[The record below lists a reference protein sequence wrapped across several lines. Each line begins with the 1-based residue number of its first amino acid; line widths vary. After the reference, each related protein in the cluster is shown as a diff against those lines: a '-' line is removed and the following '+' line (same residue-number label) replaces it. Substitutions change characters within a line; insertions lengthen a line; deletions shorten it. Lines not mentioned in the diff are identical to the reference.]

1 MKDLS
6 GLFNPKGVA
15 VIGASNQK
23 GKLGY
28 IVTDNLKTC
37 GYQGEIYPINI
48 KADGEI
54 LGLKAY
60 KTVLDIEGE
69 CDLAVVAIPS
79 RFTNASLEECGQRG
93 IKNVI
98 VLTAGFK
105 EVGGEGVKLEEELSA
120 IAKKYDMNI
129 QGPNCLGSLDAHTPL
144 NASFAQVMPKPGNI
158 AFVSQSGAMTVAII
172 DWSVS
177 EGIGFSKVVSLG
189 NKADVS
195 EIDVIEQL
203 ADDDKTDVILGYLE
217 GISEGERFIKVMS
230 EVTKKKPVILLK
242 SGSSQAGAKA
252 VSSHTGALAGNDF
265 AFDAAFE
272 TCGVMRARSMQDLF
286 DLGTAF
292 AKTDLPK
299 GKNIAVIT
307 NAGGGGVLTADKIEQ
322 EELQL
327 AELTDETMAKLREV
341 IPEEGSVHNP
351 IDVLGDASPEAYE
364 KTLEIVLAED
374 YIDSAIIM
382 ACPTASY
389 KPKEVGEAIVDAKNK
404 FNKPIM
410 VVNMGGPTF
419 VEENLVLR
427 EHDIPTFVFPETAVT
442 ALKGMSEFSLIK
454 EKSHESAV
462 DNLDGINKEEAEK
475 IIESVKASGKDAL
488 IGSEA
493 YQVAKAYG
501 ISAAPIVLAKTKEEA
516 GEAAEEMQYPVV
528 LKIASDK
535 ILHKTDIGGVQVN
548 INSKEEVE
556 QKFEEIIERAKEAHP
571 DVVPDGV
578 EVQKM
583 MPKGQE
589 VLIGMLRDAQ
599 FGPIIGFGMGGI
611 YVNLIND
618 VNFKLGAGLTEE
630 AIEAQINS
638 TKVSKLLEGYRG
650 DAPCDMEAV
659 KDTLKRV
666 TRLTLDFPEIKELD
680 INPVFCYEEGSSA
693 LDIKIKL

>member
-1 MKDLS
+1 MKDLT
-6 GLFNPKGVA
+6 GLFNPRGVA

-37 GYQGEIYPINI
+37 GYPGKVYPINI

-54 LGLKAY
+54 LGLQAY
-60 KTVLDIEGE
+60 KSVLDIPGDD

-79 RFTNASLEECGQRG
+79 RFANASVEECGKKG

-98 VLTAGFK
+98 VLTAGYK
-105 EVGGEGVKLEEELSA
+105 EVGGEGVKLEEELQE
-120 IAKKYDMNI
+120 IAKKYDINV

-144 NASFAQVMPKPGNI
+144 NASFAQIMPEPGNI

-189 NKADVS
+189 NKVDVS
-195 EIDVIEQL
+195 EIDVIEEL
-203 ADDDKTDVILGYLE
+203 AEDDKTDVILGYLE
-217 GISEGERFIKVMS
+217 GISEGERFIEVMRKV
-230 EVTKKKPVILLK
+230 TQKKPVILLK

-272 TCGVMRARSMQDLF
+272 SCGVMRARSMQDLF

-292 AKTDLPK
+292 SKTDLPK

-307 NAGGGGVLTADKIEQ
+307 NAGGGGVLTADKIE
-322 EELQL
+322 EEKLEL

-341 IPEEGSVHNP
+341 IPDEGSVHNP

-427 EHDIPTFVFPETAVT
+427 EHNIPTFVFPETAVT
-442 ALKGMSEFSLIK
+442 ALKGMAAFSEIKDKSYESSL
-454 EKSHESAV
+454 
-462 DNLDGINKEEAEK
+462 DNIEVNKEEAAS
-475 IIESVKASGKDAL
+475 IIESVKESGKDAL

-501 ISAAPIVLAKTKEEA
+501 IQAAPIVLATTKEEA
-516 GEAAEEMQYPVV
+516 GQAAEDMQYPVV

-556 QKFEEIIERAKEAHP
+556 EKFEEIIANAKEAHP

-589 VLIGMLRDAQ
+589 VLVGMLRDAQ

-630 AIEAQINS
+630 AIEEQINS

-650 DAPCDMEAV
+650 DAPCDIDAV

-666 TRLTLDFPEIKELD
+666 AKLTLDFPEIKELD